1 MPEWA
6 GAWRL
11 YAVNPRAVGCA
22 ALANVPAIKRLH
34 LTAAAVVFGQVA
46 NSFCGRRK

>member
-6 GAWRL
+6 RARRL
-11 YAVNPRAVGCA
+11 YAVNPHAVEGA
-22 ALANVPAIKRLH
+22 ALANVPANKRLH
-34 LTAAAVVFGQVA
+34 LTAPAVVFGQVA

>member
-34 LTAAAVVFGQVA
+34 LSAAAVTSGQFDD
-46 NSFCGRRK
+46 SSRDRRK